1 MGAHWSL
8 RTFQNQSTSLAKG
21 RIWPTNG
28 RISTHEIW
36 DDIWGRC
43 AWCVRTHLNT
53 RQNARTDGPVLQ
65 ATGWQSGPTEN
76 TTIRFDSISGFG
88 HPLASTILQQTSIY
102 SKHGFSIADY
112 FIVLLCWRIIV
123 RFLECKLGMMFIP
136 FCPFSAAV
144 HLLEAKRAALWCI
157 LPKKDGDGSWI
168 GWERGQLVDPLD
180 MRQFLRCPWLRHWE
194 NAWKRRVSNHKWLI
208 LHHSA
213 LVLGNHRKLCEW
225 KTDTNVKLK
234 KSLPQWPFPAP
245 VWECHA
251 SLHLLPL

>member
-1 MGAHWSL
+1 MLTCRKWTITSLVPDGWWFKCIAVRWRRASVWQGIMVYLAMGAHWSL

-36 DDIWGRC
+36 DDIWCRC

-53 RQNARTDGPVLQ
+53 RQNACTDGPVLQ
-65 ATGWQSGPTEN
+65 ATGWQSGP
-76 TTIRFDSISGFG
+76 
-88 HPLASTILQQTSIY
+88 LASTILQQDLNIF
-102 SKHGFSIADY
+102 KAWVFDCWL
-112 FIVLLCWRIIV
+112 LLCWRIIV

-180 MRQFLRCPWLRHWE
+180 MR
-194 NAWKRRVSNHKWLI
+194 
-208 LHHSA
+208 
-213 LVLGNHRKLCEW
+213 
-225 KTDTNVKLK
+225 
-234 KSLPQWPFPAP
+234 
-245 VWECHA
+245 
-251 SLHLLPL
+251 